1 MKINKTYLNREIK
14 KIIKEQIEL
23 EAISS
28 ELSKTSVIDP
38 ELFKDPTVVMER
50 FNTIFE
56 VVGVIF
62 DNQMLLKEKIADLE
76 EKINSLEVSWLLSY

>member
-1 MKINKTYLNREIK
+1 MKINKAYLNREIK

-23 EAISS
+23 ETISS
-28 ELSKTSVIDP
+28 ELSKTSVTDP
-38 ELFKDPTVVMER
+38 ELFKDPAVIMER

-62 DNQMLLKEKIADLE
+62 DNQMLLKEKIANLE
-76 EKINSLEVSWLLSY
+76 EKISALEVQT

>member
-23 EAISS
+23 ETISS
-28 ELSKTSVIDP
+28 ELSKTSITDQ
-38 ELFKDPTVVMER
+38 ELFKDPAIVMER

-62 DNQMLLKEKIADLE
+62 DNQMLLKEKIVDLE
-76 EKINSLEVSWLLSY
+76 EKINSLKIS

>member
-1 MKINKTYLNREIK
+1 MKINKAYLNREIK

-23 EAISS
+23 GTISS
-28 ELSKTSVIDP
+28 ELSKTSVTDP
-38 ELFKDPTVVMER
+38 ELFKDPAVVMER

-62 DNQMLLKEKIADLE
+62 DNQMLLKEKIANLE
-76 EKINSLEVSWLLSY
+76 EKINSLEVS